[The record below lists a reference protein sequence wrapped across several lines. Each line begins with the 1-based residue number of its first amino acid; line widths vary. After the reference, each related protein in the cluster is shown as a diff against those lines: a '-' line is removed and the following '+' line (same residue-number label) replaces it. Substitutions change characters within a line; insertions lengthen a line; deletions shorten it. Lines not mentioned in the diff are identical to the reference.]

1 MKNNI
6 GIYIHIPFCIKKC
19 LYCDFNSFSEKNNYF
34 EKYKNS
40 LISEIKNFKNDEKL
54 KVDTIFFGG
63 GTPSVLPAEYITEIL
78 NTLKEKFDVD
88 KAAEISIEVNPGTAD
103 LKKFKTYK
111 NSGINR
117 ISFGVQTTSDR
128 LLKLIGRIHNKN
140 QVFESFE
147 MAKKAGF
154 TNINADLMFALP
166 TQTLADLEET
176 LQTILSLSPT
186 HISLYSLII
195 EEGTP
200 LYDMFQKGIFSEVSQ
215 EYDRKMYYIAK
226 KILKEKGFL
235 QYEISNFAKDSFS
248 RCRHNIN
255 YWKRGE
261 YLGFGLSACSFFNE
275 RRYTNTNNLDEYLN
289 GNYLGDSE
297 KLKENDALAE
307 FMFLGLRMNEGITE
321 EEFFN
326 YFGKELFSV
335 YETEINE
342 NIKKGLIAKENGRI
356 FLTEK
361 GFDVSNS
368 VFIDFLGKR

>member
-19 LYCDFNSFSEKNNYF
+19 LYCDFNSFSEKNDYF

-54 KVDTIFFGG
+54 KVSTIFFGG

-88 KAAEISIEVNPGTAD
+88 KAAEISIEVNPETAD
-103 LKKFKTYK
+103 LKKFKAYK

-117 ISFGVQTTSDR
+117 ISFGVQTMSDR

-140 QVFESFE
+140 QVVKSFE

-176 LQTILSLSPT
+176 LQTMLSLSPT

-200 LYDMFQKGIFSEVSQ
+200 IYDMFQKGIFSEASQ
-215 EYDRKMYYIAK
+215 EYDRKMYYMAK
-226 KILKEKGFL
+226 KILKENGFL

-335 YETEINE
+335 YEAEINE
-342 NIKKGLIAKENGRI
+342 NIKKRLIAKENGRI

-368 VFIDFLGKR
+368 VFIDFLN